1 MIIKEVDSK
10 KRDIDIL
17 TQLLR
22 RCDLSEANRCQ
33 IQKRLN
39 RLYSGIKGEAESAYQ
54 LNFYFGQSHDW
65 IILHDLRL
73 VDRRQVA
80 QIDHLLINRC
90 LQIFVCE
97 SKRAAGSII
106 INEFG
111 EFSHQYQGKIQ
122 GMPSPLQ
129 QNKRHIT
136 ILKNILKTQINLPK
150 RMGIKLQP
158 SIYSLILVANE
169 ANIHRPK
176 NRLTDLSCIIKN
188 EQIKT
193 AIASYTNKFNLLQ
206 LMKKISAATLQDFGE
221 QLCNLHRPAP
231 LRDWYKYFGI
241 YLHDNN
247 GIVINDIVH
256 NDNTHNNHQL
266 SQPDSVAVQAC
277 SGCDKPLSL
286 AEIQY
291 CQKYKQKFTTKAYCY
306 QCQRKMKTS

>member
-80 QIDHLLINRC
+80 QIDHLLVNRC

-97 SKRAAGSII
+97 SKRVAGSII

-193 AIASYTNKFNLLQ
+193 AIARYTNKFNLLP

-241 YLHDNN
+241 YSHDNN
-247 GIVINDIVH
+247 VIVINDIV
-256 NDNTHNNHQL
+256 HNNHQL

-277 SGCDKPLSL
+277 TGCDKPLSL

-306 QCQRKMKTS
+306 QCQRKMKIS

>member
-97 SKRAAGSII
+97 SKRVAGSII

-193 AIASYTNKFNLLQ
+193 AIARYTNKFNLLP

-241 YLHDNN
+241 YSHDNN
-247 GIVINDIVH
+247 VIVINDIV
-256 NDNTHNNHQL
+256 HNNHQL

-277 SGCDKPLSL
+277 TGCDKPLSL

-306 QCQRKMKTS
+306 QCQRKMKIS

>member
-97 SKRAAGSII
+97 SKRVAGSII

-158 SIYSLILVANE
+158 SINSLILVANE
-169 ANIHRPK
+169 AHIQRPK
-176 NRLTDLSCIIKN
+176 NRLTDLNCIIKN

-193 AIASYTNKFNLLQ
+193 AIASYTNKFNVLPLL
-206 LMKKISAATLQDFGE
+206 KKISSAALQNFGE

-241 YLHDNN
+241 YSLDNN
-247 GIVINDIVH
+247 GIVMNDIVS
-256 NDNTHNNHQL
+256 NDNARSNHQPP
-266 SQPDSVAVQAC
+266 QPDSVTIPSC
-277 SGCDKPLSL
+277 PGCDKPLSL

-291 CQKYKQKFTTKAYCY
+291 CQKYKEKFATKAYCY